1 MADEQYR
8 WLDRDMAERLLRG
21 EPPGTAVTAR
31 AERLARA
38 LDALTAGLCPELPAD
53 EPELPGEAAALAAF
67 RKVRAEAADAAQSA
81 GTARAGRGGGISARR
96 SGFPPADAGLVR
108 LGGRPGARAHEQGG
122 RPGHPVRRRPV
133 RLVLSA
139 ALAAS
144 AIGALAVATAEVL
157 PTPFRDARPSPA
169 ASVSDWPTPD
179 GPAAAASPDVEREL
193 PATGK
198 ATHGFSGAAGR
209 DTLRGESTAGPRT
222 GEHDGRDDEP
232 GPSHRPGEPGRG
244 DKDASEHRVPG
255 LWGRGGAGEK
265 DAHGGNPGTEG
276 RTNPTRLTGEIR
288 SDHGDQDGAGDQDG
302 HDGHDGRGGQDGQE
316 GDGGGNDG
324 HGLAPDSGHTT
335 GRNDEDHDEDGEH
348 GRDSRGHHSR
358 DRHGGQGDTRHG
370 GGNGHGNGSGESAG
384 DDGGA
389 SADV

>member
-1 MADEQYR
+1 
-8 WLDRDMAERLLRG
+8 
-21 EPPGTAVTAR
+21 
-31 AERLARA
+31 
-38 LDALTAGLCPELPAD
+38 
-53 EPELPGEAAALAAF
+53 
-67 RKVRAEAADAAQSA
+67 
-81 GTARAGRGGGISARR
+81 
-96 SGFPPADAGLVR
+96 
-108 LGGRPGARAHEQGG
+108 
-122 RPGHPVRRRPV
+122 V

-302 HDGHDGRGGQDGQE
+302 HDGRGGQGGQE

-384 DDGGA
+384 DDGGP